1 MPVRGVGGQLRT
13 FPPVHPAVSLRE
25 NTGPPPKRLPG
36 SVNQYGRYRPHPNL
50 WKPAQPHEG
59 RSGTREGE
67 PLARAD
73 PDRPEV
79 DSEP

>member
-1 MPVRGVGGQLRT
+1 MPVRGVGG
-13 FPPVHPAVSLRE
+13 

-36 SVNQYGRYRPHPNL
+36 SVNQYGRYRLHPNL
-50 WKPAQPHEG
+50 WKPAQPQEG
-59 RSGTREGE
+59 RSGAREGE
-67 PLARAD
+67 PSARTD